1 MFVDDKH
8 FEKEASKVFWAFVVA
23 LSVSAGIVLHTGG
36 VL

>member
-8 FEKEASKVFWAFVVA
+8 FEKEASKVFWGFVVA